1 MRFRVSYQHD
11 SMQCGAACLRMVCK
25 HYGKEYALDFLS
37 EQCGCMIDGVSLQAI
52 RETAED
58 LGFRTFAVSVGLSE
72 LQAGWCPCILH
83 WERNHFVVLYRIH
96 KDKYHVADPA
106 KGTVI
111 YRKEDFLKRWAGDG
125 EQGIALLLEPTQAFY
140 DFSSGM
146 EPKVPSPFRFL
157 WRYIASYKKA
167 FASVALTLLVGSL
180 VQLVLPLLAQM
191 MVDKGIGHKNIPLV
205 YLILGGQ
212 LVLVLG
218 SAAMEFVR
226 NRLLLFVGMHVN
238 ISLITD
244 FFAKLFRLPI
254 SFFETRTTG
263 DLLQRIV
270 DHRRVQDFLTGQ
282 VLSVLFSVMVLCIFM
297 GVLFS
302 YNSFLFL
309 VFLAGSIGYGL
320 WTMCFLHKRKL
331 FDYMIFEK
339 QSASNN
345 KVYQLLTFMQEIK
358 LQGGE
363 GRRAG
368 EWEAL
373 QKELLDIQMR
383 SLSLQQFQQTG
394 GIFISQSKNLVVTVI
409 AAVSVIEGEM
419 TLGMLLAVQFIIGQ
433 LNIPIEQLMQFL
445 YNFQNV
451 RLSIERIS
459 AIHGKAEERTGK
471 EIPEQPEISRKDIR
485 IEHLDFK
492 YNLHGKA
499 KVLDDITLTI
509 PAQRTTAIV
518 GASGSGK
525 STIAKLLLKYYEPQS
540 GDITIDGMD
549 ISEYRNDDIR
559 RAVSYVPQNI
569 ELFSKSIYDNI
580 RVTRQS
586 ATLDEVR
593 EAAKAA
599 DAHEFIKR
607 LPMQYYT
614 YLEEA
619 GNGLSGGEKQRIALA
634 RAFLKE
640 NQFYIMDESTSNL
653 DFATENIIFD
663 MIYNKFRKKTMLIIA
678 HRLATVKNCD
688 KIIVMDKGKIIEQG
702 THKELLEKK
711 GQYYRLWEMQQG
723 NFVIRED
730 EIKEKQ
736 CEDSVESDDKGV
748 MSYT

>member
-1 MRFRVSYQHD
+1 
-11 SMQCGAACLRMVCK
+11 
-25 HYGKEYALDFLS
+25 
-37 EQCGCMIDGVSLQAI
+37 
-52 RETAED
+52 
-58 LGFRTFAVSVGLSE
+58 
-72 LQAGWCPCILH
+72 
-83 WERNHFVVLYRIH
+83 
-96 KDKYHVADPA
+96 
-106 KGTVI
+106 
-111 YRKEDFLKRWAGDG
+111 
-125 EQGIALLLEPTQAFY
+125 
-140 DFSSGM
+140 
-146 EPKVPSPFRFL
+146 
-157 WRYIASYKKA
+157 
-167 FASVALTLLVGSL
+167 
-180 VQLVLPLLAQM
+180 M

-309 VFLAGSIGYGL
+309 VFLAGSVGYGL
-320 WTMCFLHKRKL
+320 WTLCFLHKRKL

-471 EIPEQPEISRKDIR
+471 KIPEQPEISRKDIR

-525 STIAKLLLKYYEPQS
+525 TTLVKLLLGYFAPTSGNIFLGETPLQDYDMTSWRHSCGVVLQDSHVFSESLARNIAVEDKHIDRTRLRTAARQTNLEEFIEKLPLKYQTMVGAEGVGLSRGQEQR
-540 GDITIDGMD
+540 IFIA
-549 ISEYRNDDIR
+549 
-559 RAVSYVPQNI
+559 RALYKDPSFV
-569 ELFSKSIYDNI
+569 F
-580 RVTRQS
+580 
-586 ATLDEVR
+586 LDE
-593 EAAKAA
+593 ATNSL
-599 DAHEFIKR
+599 DANNERII
-607 LPMQYYT
+607 T
-614 YLEEA
+614 
-619 GNGLSGGEKQRIALA
+619 GNL
-634 RAFLKE
+634 
-640 NQFYIMDESTSNL
+640 L
-653 DFATENIIFD
+653 DFCKGRTV
-663 MIYNKFRKKTMLIIA
+663 LIVA
-678 HRLATVKNCD
+678 HRLSTIRHAD
-688 KIIVMDKGKIIEQG
+688 KIVVLHKGRIVEEG
-702 THKELLEKK
+702 THDELCARH
-711 GQYYRLWEMQQG
+711 GYYYELINNQLIAMG
-723 NFVIRED
+723 
-730 EIKEKQ
+730 
-736 CEDSVESDDKGV
+736 
-748 MSYT
+748 

>member
-270 DHRRVQDFLTGQ
+270 DHRRVQDSLTGQ

-409 AAVSVIEGEM
+409 AAVAVIEGEM

-525 STIAKLLLKYYEPQS
+525 TTLVKLLLGYFAPTSGNIFLGDTPLQDYDMTSWRHSCGVVLQDSHVFSESLARNIAVEDKHIDRTRLRTAARQANLEEFIEKLPLKYQTMVGAEGVGLSRGQEQR
-540 GDITIDGMD
+540 IFIA
-549 ISEYRNDDIR
+549 
-559 RAVSYVPQNI
+559 RALYKDPSFV
-569 ELFSKSIYDNI
+569 F
-580 RVTRQS
+580 
-586 ATLDEVR
+586 LDE
-593 EAAKAA
+593 ATNSL
-599 DAHEFIKR
+599 DANNERII
-607 LPMQYYT
+607 T
-614 YLEEA
+614 
-619 GNGLSGGEKQRIALA
+619 GNL
-634 RAFLKE
+634 
-640 NQFYIMDESTSNL
+640 L
-653 DFATENIIFD
+653 DFCKGRTV
-663 MIYNKFRKKTMLIIA
+663 LIVA
-678 HRLATVKNCD
+678 HRLSTIRHAD
-688 KIIVMDKGKIIEQG
+688 KIVVLHKGRIVEEG
-702 THKELLEKK
+702 THDELCARH
-711 GQYYRLWEMQQG
+711 GHYYELINNQLIAMG
-723 NFVIRED
+723 
-730 EIKEKQ
+730 
-736 CEDSVESDDKGV
+736 
-748 MSYT
+748 

>member
-1 MRFRVSYQHD
+1 
-11 SMQCGAACLRMVCK
+11 
-25 HYGKEYALDFLS
+25 
-37 EQCGCMIDGVSLQAI
+37 
-52 RETAED
+52 
-58 LGFRTFAVSVGLSE
+58 
-72 LQAGWCPCILH
+72 
-83 WERNHFVVLYRIH
+83 
-96 KDKYHVADPA
+96 
-106 KGTVI
+106 
-111 YRKEDFLKRWAGDG
+111 
-125 EQGIALLLEPTQAFY
+125 
-140 DFSSGM
+140 
-146 EPKVPSPFRFL
+146 
-157 WRYIASYKKA
+157 
-167 FASVALTLLVGSL
+167 
-180 VQLVLPLLAQM
+180 
-191 MVDKGIGHKNIPLV
+191 
-205 YLILGGQ
+205 
-212 LVLVLG
+212 
-218 SAAMEFVR
+218 
-226 NRLLLFVGMHVN
+226 
-238 ISLITD
+238 
-244 FFAKLFRLPI
+244 
-254 SFFETRTTG
+254 
-263 DLLQRIV
+263 
-270 DHRRVQDFLTGQ
+270 
-282 VLSVLFSVMVLCIFM
+282 M

-525 STIAKLLLKYYEPQS
+525 TTLVKLLLGYFAPTSGNIFLGDTPLQDYDMTSWRHSCGVVLQDSHVFSESLARNIAVEDKHIDRTRLRTAARQANLEEFIEKLPLKYQTMVGAEGVGLSRGQEQR
-540 GDITIDGMD
+540 IFIA
-549 ISEYRNDDIR
+549 
-559 RAVSYVPQNI
+559 RALYKDPSFV
-569 ELFSKSIYDNI
+569 F
-580 RVTRQS
+580 
-586 ATLDEVR
+586 LDE
-593 EAAKAA
+593 ATNSL
-599 DAHEFIKR
+599 DANNERII
-607 LPMQYYT
+607 T
-614 YLEEA
+614 
-619 GNGLSGGEKQRIALA
+619 GNL
-634 RAFLKE
+634 
-640 NQFYIMDESTSNL
+640 L
-653 DFATENIIFD
+653 DFCKGRTV
-663 MIYNKFRKKTMLIIA
+663 LIVA
-678 HRLATVKNCD
+678 HRLSTIRHAD
-688 KIIVMDKGKIIEQG
+688 KIVVLHKGRIVEEG
-702 THKELLEKK
+702 THDELCARH
-711 GQYYRLWEMQQG
+711 GYYYELINNQLIAMG
-723 NFVIRED
+723 
-730 EIKEKQ
+730 
-736 CEDSVESDDKGV
+736 
-748 MSYT
+748 